1 LEFRRVLF
9 RAGATRCT
17 HLHNSRY
24 SGTQIQTELQRY
36 ATLTTWLGCRVFVLS
51 VAQCSVEKI
60 AQHIVQT
67 VNLRETTRLGLRRLM
82 SAATTN
88 DGTDLVGKLE
98 SCKVFAVTVGRW
110 TI

>member
-1 LEFRRVLF
+1 M
-9 RAGATRCT
+9 
-17 HLHNSRY
+17 
-24 SGTQIQTELQRY
+24 
-36 ATLTTWLGCRVFVLS
+36 FVLS

-67 VNLRETTRLGLRRLM
+67 VDHREITLLGLRQLM

-98 SCKVFAVTVGRW
+98 SFSRFAVTVGRW